1 MFKLTKITQAK
12 IPHRTV
18 AMYPSLSRHL
28 PPGIKSGGK
37 CAPSCFPIINH
48 SSTVPPPLATSV
60 NSNTRVIDYLLE
72 FINWPTM
79 LFEIFDSSRFHLL
92 DSGSAQRD
100 TSDTHS
106 NKFLSPERSISS
118 PLKTDTLPPP
128 KRNPIDTSWCSLF
141 LHKRLNFVTRIGRKI
156 LYQLEQGVKKLSLI
170 YVGSRTG
177 SLLLKFGHKH
187 ARFLNNQFGPKSHD
201 LYLGKVKV
209 RHWRFLFKYARDLL
223 DNLCLAG
230 NAQVRKLRRSTS
242 IFSIQNLMQ
251 FRIKAWNSYLL
262 RLQEIFYHMVP
273 SPIFI
278 KQGQHT
284 LCFQSYKPV
293 ITINETS
300 Y

>member
-48 SSTVPPPLATSV
+48 SSPVPPPLATSV
-60 NSNTRVIDYLLE
+60 NSNIRVIDYLLE

-79 LFEIFDSSRFHLL
+79 LFEIFDSSRFHFL
-92 DSGSAQRD
+92 DSGSAQMNTGD
-100 TSDTHS
+100 IHS
-106 NKFLSPERSISS
+106 NGFLSSERSIRS
-118 PLKTDTLPPP
+118 PLKTVTLPPP

-170 YVGSRTG
+170 YIGRRTG

-187 ARFLNNQFGPKSHD
+187 ATFLNNHFGPKSHD
-201 LYLGKVKV
+201 PFLGTDKVK
-209 RHWRFLFKYARDLL
+209 HARDLV
-223 DNLCLAG
+223 DSLCLAR

-242 IFSIQNLMQ
+242 IFSTQNLMQ
-251 FRIKAWNSYLL
+251 FRNKAWNSYLL
-262 RLQEIFYHMVP
+262 RLQEIFYIFYYMIP

-278 KQGQHT
+278 KQVQRT
-284 LCFQSYKPV
+284 LCFQSYKP
-293 ITINETS
+293 S
-300 Y
+300 HYYK